1 MKKNERNPI
10 YKVSITDLLE
20 NVKIL
25 SNNDI
30 LVKLSRGNL
39 ENYVKNGKLHIL
51 LSSSV
56 EKIVDYTKDLIQNG
70 KEVKIYEK
78 QGIPRICTSNLYD
91 TQEISN
97 LIVIIH

>member
-10 YKVSITDLLE
+10 YKISITDLLE

-30 LVKLSRGNL
+30 LVKLSKGNL
-39 ENYVKNGKLHIL
+39 DKYVKDGKLNVC
-51 LSSSV
+51 LSSTV
-56 EKIVDYTKDLIQNG
+56 EKILNYTKDPTISN

-78 QGIPRICTSNLYD
+78 QGIPRICASNLYD

>member
-1 MKKNERNPI
+1 M
-10 YKVSITDLLE
+10 
-20 NVKIL
+20 KIL

-30 LVKLSRGNL
+30 LVKLSKGNL
-39 ENYVKNGKLHIL
+39 DKYVKNGKLHIL

-56 EKIVDYTKDLIQNG
+56 EKIVDYTNDSTISN